1 MSKNHYID
9 NEKFYDEMC
18 SWIILVKEAEASE
31 EPRPPIN
38 NYIGKCFLDIAEN
51 LCKKGNFSKYPY
63 TEEMV
68 SDAVEN
74 CLMYAHNFDPEKS
87 KNPFSYFTQI
97 IYFAFLRRIEKEKK
111 QMYIKYKLMEENDV
125 DGTLH
130 KWYKQ
135 NFFAKDD
142 KNVQDDDVDI
152 KEVFD
157 LTDGDI
163 KKFSSKKK
171 KT

>member
-1 MSKNHYID
+1 
-9 NEKFYDEMC
+9 
-18 SWIILVKEAEASE
+18 
-31 EPRPPIN
+31 
-38 NYIGKCFLDIAEN
+38 
-51 LCKKGNFSKYPY
+51 
-63 TEEMV
+63 
-68 SDAVEN
+68 
-74 CLMYAHNFDPEKS
+74 
-87 KNPFSYFTQI
+87 
-97 IYFAFLRRIEKEKK
+97 
-111 QMYIKYKLMEENDV
+111 MYIKYKLMEENDV

-135 NFFAKDD
+135 NFFAKDAQ
-142 KNVQDDDVDI
+142 NVQDDDIDI